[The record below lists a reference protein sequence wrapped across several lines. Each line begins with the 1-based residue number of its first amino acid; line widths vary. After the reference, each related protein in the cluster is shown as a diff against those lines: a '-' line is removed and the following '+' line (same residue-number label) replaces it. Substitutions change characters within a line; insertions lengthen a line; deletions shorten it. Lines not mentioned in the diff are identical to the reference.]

1 MKMDLSIV
9 PYGMLSGVLLHV
21 LPYLKVS
28 EDWSKGRASV
38 DDILRFLFTGQ
49 MQLWIALD
57 DTKIYG
63 HIITEVKQYP
73 QCKMLVIQ
81 YCAGESNHMQFVEE
95 KAYEILERFAKD
107 NGCAGI
113 ELIGRPGWSRHVA
126 KQGFNT
132 KSVMYQKFFERGKD
146 EPK

>member
-1 MKMDLSIV
+1 MKMDFSLV
-9 PYGMLSGVLLHV
+9 PYGMLFSALPQV
-21 LPYLKVS
+21 LPHLEVS
-28 EDWSKGRASV
+28 EGWTKGRATV
-38 DDILRFLFTGQ
+38 DDILKFLFTGQ
-49 MQLWIALD
+49 MQLWVALD
-57 DTKIYG
+57 EKKIYG

-81 YCAGESNHMQFVEE
+81 YCAGESNHMQFVED
-95 KAYEILERFAKD
+95 KAYEILEKFAKA
-107 NGCAGI
+107 NSCAGI

-126 KQGFNT
+126 KQGFET